1 MDPVGQGSFI
11 PKQSLT
17 AVDRGGGV
25 GLFLLL
31 SIIIF
36 LMSLIAAGA
45 AFGYQQVLNRT
56 IADKDA
62 DLKLREGEFNS
73 GTIQDLLRIDRR
85 ITQTRALLQKHVAP
99 SAILYFL
106 STITLKRVQLNS
118 FDATINKDGGATL
131 GLSGVADSFSSVALQ
146 SDQFGATK
154 VLKDVVVS
162 GVSVNEKGKVSF
174 SVNATVDPTLILY
187 KNNLVQSAAQSASST
202 QTTQ

>member
-56 IADKDA
+56 IAA
-62 DLKLREGEFNS
+62 
-73 GTIQDLLRIDRR
+73 
-85 ITQTRALLQKHVAP
+85 
-99 SAILYFL
+99 
-106 STITLKRVQLNS
+106 
-118 FDATINKDGGATL
+118 
-131 GLSGVADSFSSVALQ
+131 
-146 SDQFGATK
+146 K

-202 QTTQ
+202 Q